1 MIRSLATANAMTR
14 SLLGAALGFVLVV
27 AATGVG
33 YLARDRAGLPAAP
46 AAGGTGSAP
55 TALAETLQAAFV
67 GVAQQVRPAVVNI
80 GTIQRSK
87 TRRPMGPQPGSDD
100 PFFRDFFKQFFGS
113 EGPGQRP
120 EFRQPS
126 LGSGVIIDKR
136 GLVLTNFHVIRG
148 ADEITVR
155 LSDKR
160 EYRGKVMGTDPK
172 TDLAVVRFDPD
183 HELRVASLG
192 DSDALKV
199 GEWAIAIGNPF
210 GLDQTVT
217 VGVVSATGRSDVGVA
232 TYENFIQTDAS
243 INPGNS
249 GGPLLNLKGEVIGI
263 NTAIV
268 AAGQGIGFAI
278 PINMVKRVVDQ
289 LVEKGKVVRGWL
301 GVSIRDVAKDLKVA
315 QSFNYDGTTGVLVY
329 QVLPGTPA
337 IGKLQPGD
345 IITAIN
351 GKPVQS
357 VQELRTAI
365 AAMPPG
371 EQIKMSIFRNGK
383 GQEVAVNLAEQPDNV
398 LAMRG
403 NPREEK
409 APKTEAT
416 TSADSLGIKV
426 QTLTAEMAKRNNLD
440 LKAGAVV
447 MRVTR
452 NSPAA
457 RAGLVPGDVIT
468 QVGKSSVES
477 ADELLSALEKED
489 LKKGVRLYVTNGDA
503 SRFVVVSSEK

>member
-1 MIRSLATANAMTR
+1 MNRT
-14 SLLGAALGFVLVV
+14 LLGGLAGLVLVV
-27 AATGVG
+27 IAAGVG
-33 YLARDRAGLPAAP
+33 FLARDRM
-46 AAGGTGSAP
+46 GGAVAP
-55 TALAETLQAAFV
+55 TAVAAKSTATGLAETLQAAFV

-87 TRRPMGPQPGSDD
+87 ARRPIGPQPGGDD
-100 PFFRDFFKQFFGS
+100 PFFQDFFKQFFGS
-113 EGPGQRP
+113 DGPGQRP

-136 GLVLTNFHVIRG
+136 GLVLTNFHVIKG

-183 HELRVASLG
+183 HELRVAGLG

-217 VGVVSATGRSDVGVA
+217 VGVISATGRSDVGVA

-249 GGPLLNLKGEVIGI
+249 GGQLLNLKGDVIGI

-278 PINMVKRVVDQ
+278 PINMVRRVVDQ

-301 GVSIRDVAKDLKVA
+301 GVA
-315 QSFNYDGTTGVLVY
+315 
-329 QVLPGTPA
+329 
-337 IGKLQPGD
+337 LQPLS
-345 IITAIN
+345 T
-351 GKPVQS
+351 
-357 VQELRTAI
+357 ELAQ
-365 AAMPPG
+365 AYG
-371 EQIKMSIFRNGK
+371 
-383 GQEVAVNLAEQPDNV
+383 
-398 LAMRG
+398 
-403 NPREEK
+403 
-409 APKTEAT
+409 
-416 TSADSLGIKV
+416 
-426 QTLTAEMAKRNNLD
+426 
-440 LKAGAVV
+440 LKDTAGALVASTV
-447 MRVTR
+447 PG
-452 NSPAA
+452 SPAA
-457 RAGLVPGDVIT
+457 SAGLQQGDVI
-468 QVGKSSVES
+468 VGYEKTAVDDYHHLQRLVAESKVGQKVTLDVMRKKQKVSVTATVGE
-477 ADELLSALEKED
+477 APDERGRREGAPKPGS
-489 LKKGVRLYVTNGDA
+489 
-503 SRFVVVSSEK
+503 